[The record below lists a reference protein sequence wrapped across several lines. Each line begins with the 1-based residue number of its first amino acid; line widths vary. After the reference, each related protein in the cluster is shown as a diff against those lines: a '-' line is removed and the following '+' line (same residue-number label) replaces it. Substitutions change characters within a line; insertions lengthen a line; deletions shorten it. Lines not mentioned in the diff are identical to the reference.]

1 MITRRDLVRAL
12 GRRAIADWILIERAQ
27 ELGSFDEARDLERR
41 EQVTRFTVIL
51 HHDVPR
57 GRGSARLEIGATEG
71 TASEL
76 VDQAVALAIATIG
89 RGWKSI
95 PPAAP
100 AKVAV
105 LDPALADA
113 DLVEVARQLG
123 AGARAPAGTTAST
136 RIEISRERVTVLARS
151 GFHAAWSASLVR
163 ARTLVTRGAHS
174 LELSREARKRD
185 ELGLATA
192 VAGAS
197 RDLAQLAGAAAPAA
211 GRAELVLSADA
222 MLHDDA
228 LGVWTIF
235 ATQADAVV
243 EAQGL
248 SRFRLGAPIVAGADE
263 LDEPITIVSDG
274 AFDFATR
281 SAPVGDDG
289 DAIRRFPLIER
300 GVCAGLGLSARE
312 AAFRRR
318 DPNGGVRNLVV
329 AKGTWRELDP
339 ARRTIEVRRVRSIAT
354 DPHTGDASLELGLA
368 IDHLGARHQPFAG
381 GTIRLDLVAA
391 LVRARRSA
399 DLIRRGCYIGPAAV
413 AISDVDVVA

>member
-12 GRRAIADWILIERAQ
+12 DRRSIADWVLIERA
-27 ELGSFDEARDLERR
+27 EEHGSFDEARNLERH
-41 EQVTRFTVIL
+41 EQITRFTIIL

-57 GRGSARLEIGATEG
+57 GRGSARLDIGATEG
-71 TASEL
+71 TAREL
-76 VDQAVALAIATIG
+76 VDQTLELAIAAVG
-89 RGWKSI
+89 RVWKST

-105 LDPALADA
+105 LDPALAEA
-113 DLVEVARQLG
+113 DLVEAARQLG
-123 AGARAPAGTTAST
+123 ATARPPAGTTAS
-136 RIEISRERVTVLARS
+136 SRVENSRARVAVLARS
-151 GFHAAWSASLVR
+151 GFHAKWAASLVR
-163 ARTLVTRGAHS
+163 ARTLVTRGQHR

-185 ELGLATA
+185 ELGLTA
-192 VAGAS
+192 AIASAS
-197 RDLAQLAGAAAPAA
+197 RDLALLAGAGAAPA

-222 MLHDDA
+222 LLHDDA
-228 LGVWTIF
+228 LGLWTIF
-235 ATQADAVV
+235 ASHADAVV

-263 LDEPITIVSDG
+263 INEPITIVSDG

-300 GVCAGLGLSARE
+300 GVCTGLGLSARE
-312 AAFRRR
+312 AAFRRL

-329 AKGTWRELDP
+329 AKGTWRGIDP
-339 ARRTIEVRRVRSIAT
+339 ARRTIEVRRLRSIAA
-354 DPHTGDASLELGLA
+354 DPHTGAASLELGLA
-368 IDHLGARHQPFAG
+368 VDHLGARHQAFSG
-381 GTIRLDLVAA
+381 GTIRIDLITA
-391 LVRARRSA
+391 LVRSRRSA

-413 AISDVDVVA
+413 SISEIDLLV